1 MTKVNGG
8 KIENTIEGHLKAF
21 KRLADQRSGVEK
33 RLETAVREKGSVK
46 ESIFRKVAQEYRDQ
60 IDALDLEIYPLAEVA
75 TESLIGIT
83 KDHETI
89 ERTIRGVQDEIDEH
103 AFRHK
108 VGEFDD
114 EGLENATAKLH
125 VQLDDLEEKRR
136 ELAAT
141 IEALQEVVVAGT
153 PKADPLDTEDVTPPE
168 PVPNADPTPPQ
179 APAPPDMAAAAPR
192 SEPPLESKGASKPA
206 AEPAVSQGDT
216 ATTATAEGHDDGSLN
231 TNEWVE
237 EFFAEGNKRNAR
249 ATNPQG
255 PTMPAS
261 PSPSTSPAGAAT
273 FPILVVTKGAGAG
286 KKLPLVPMTMTIGRE
301 HDNNIELKDEDV
313 ARYHARISYER
324 GHYILQDLD
333 SSSGTWVNDEKIT
346 TVQLKHGD
354 KILVGST
361 EMLVDFPQ

>member
-1 MTKVNGG
+1 MK
-8 KIENTIEGHLKAF
+8 
-21 KRLADQRSGVEK
+21 
-33 RLETAVREKGSVK
+33 EKGSVK
-46 ESIFRKVAQEYRDQ
+46 ASIFRKVTQEYREQ
-60 IDALDLEIYPLAEVA
+60 LDALDLEIYPLAEVA
-75 TESLIGIT
+75 TEALIGLT

-89 ERTIRGVQDEIDEH
+89 ERTIRVVQDEIDEH

-114 EGLENATAKLH
+114 EALENATAKLR
-125 VQLDDLEEKRR
+125 VQLDDLEGKRH
-136 ELAAT
+136 ELAST
-141 IEALQEVVVAGT
+141 IEDLQEVVLAGT
-153 PKADPLDTEDVTPPE
+153 PKADPMDTEDETTPE
-168 PVPNADPTPPQ
+168 PEPNAAPTPPQ
-179 APAPPDMAAAAPR
+179 APAPPDMAPAAP
-192 SEPPLESKGASKPA
+192 EPEPA
-206 AEPAVSQGDT
+206 AQPTASQGNT
-216 ATTATAEGHDDGSLN
+216 TTATAERRDDGSLN

-237 EFFAEGNKRNAR
+237 EFFADGNKG
-249 ATNPQG
+249 NPRG
-255 PTMPAS
+255 ANPPEPAMPAS
-261 PSPSTSPAGAAT
+261 PTPPPSAAT

-346 TVQLKHGD
+346 EAQLKHGD

>member
-8 KIENTIEGHLKAF
+8 RIEQTIEGHLKAF
-21 KRLADQRSGVEK
+21 KQLADKRSGVEK
-33 RLETAVREKGSVK
+33 RLETAVKEKGSVK
-46 ESIFRKVAQEYRDQ
+46 ASIFRKVTQEYKDQ
-60 IDALDLEIYPLAEVA
+60 LDALDLEIYPLAEVA
-75 TESLIGIT
+75 TEALIGLT

-89 ERTIRGVQDEIDEH
+89 ERTIRVVQDEIDEH

-114 EGLENATAKLH
+114 EELENATAKLR
-125 VQLDDLEEKRR
+125 VQIDDLEGKRH
-136 ELAAT
+136 ELAST
-141 IEALQEVVVAGT
+141 IEDLQEVVLAGT
-153 PKADPLDTEDVTPPE
+153 PKADPLDTEDVPAPE
-168 PVPNADPTPPQ
+168 PAPGKDPTPPQ
-179 APAPPDMAAAAPR
+179 APAPPEMAPAAPR
-192 SEPPLESKGASKPA
+192 SEPA
-206 AEPAVSQGDT
+206 AQPTASQGDT
-216 ATTATAEGHDDGSLN
+216 ATTATAERRDGSLN

-237 EFFAEGNKRNAR
+237 EFFAEGDKRNAR
-249 ATNPQG
+249 GTNPPG
-255 PTMPAS
+255 PTIPAS
-261 PSPSTSPAGAAT
+261 PTPPTSAAGAAT

-346 TVQLKHGD
+346 EVQLKHGD